1 MYLYLLFLGKKVSQI
16 WSQMLWTL
24 VCEIGTLVD
33 MNELKQIS
41 VYIRTKS
48 KVFVIEFDWLLLT

>member
-1 MYLYLLFLGKKVSQI
+1 MLFLGKKVSQI